1 MPVGSFTDSI
11 LAREGARAGHFA
23 ETSLLLCSL
32 TLPNGSEPA
41 ASTMFQ
47 ACGVMNQL

>member
-1 MPVGSFTDSI
+1 MPIGSFTDSI
-11 LAREGARAGHFA
+11 LARVGVRAGHFA
-23 ETSLLLCSL
+23 ETLVRLCSL
-32 TLPNGSEPA
+32 ILPNGSEPA